1 MKQICTLSRSLFWT
15 RPTRR
20 SFQYKLFFVIE
31 KIRHSLRIL
40 MLQVKQQI
48 VLIEIKQI
56 HVLQEKCTINVAFL
70 PIPYFLLCR
79 IPPDVKSRVMCTGIR
94 ESRSDTWDKLF
105 NRMASQTPSDQTII
119 LSALGCSREHWVL
132 ER

>member
-1 MKQICTLSRSLFWT
+1 
-15 RPTRR
+15 
-20 SFQYKLFFVIE
+20 
-31 KIRHSLRIL
+31 
-40 MLQVKQQI
+40 MLQVKQANSFDRKKTNTYI
-48 VLIEIKQI
+48 AGKMHNIRSLSSNSI
-56 HVLQEKCTINVAFL
+56 
-70 PIPYFLLCR
+70 FLLCR